1 MRGSIFKRSVWFRS
15 LAALLAAVQVSS
27 CSLFVPSS
35 YQPVAITTSDPTAQ
49 IYVDGNPV
57 GVGMATA
64 ELRRDEGHA
73 ILAKTPDNRA
83 STGVVGTRVSTTGI
97 LDIIGGCF
105 FLLPFLGALSS
116 GFYTL
121 DTDHV
126 AIAIPPAP
134 TLGGH

>member
-1 MRGSIFKRSVWFRS
+1 MRGTFWFRCVAT
-15 LAALLAAVQVSS
+15 LVAAVFTLSG

-57 GVGMATA
+57 GVGTATT
-64 ELRRDEGHA
+64 ELKRNEGHA
-73 ILAKTPDNRA
+73 ILAKTPDGRA

-97 LDIIGGCF
+97 LDIIGGCII
-105 FLLPFLGALSS
+105 LLPFLGALSP

-134 TLGGH
+134 TATK